1 MSDPVTTMPA
11 ADAAPKPASRWEDF
25 IDIFYAPSDVYAR
38 REHSGF
44 GIPMLVVTVVGGIIF
59 LATANAM
66 QPIMDAEF
74 AKGAAAAIK
83 QGAKPEQLES
93 MRSVGEKIAKVM
105 AFIAPPIMMFLVGL
119 LLWIAGK
126 FVGARQ
132 TLNAAIMVVAYAF
145 VPRFIVGGLLG
156 GAQAMMMDP
165 SSLTSR
171 YAITE
176 SLARFMDPATA
187 SPYALALAGRV
198 DLFTIWATVLLAIGL
213 AVTGKIPR
221 SKAAIAAFVVWIVGS
236 LPDLMNAMRQASS

>member
-1 MSDPVTTMPA
+1 MSEPIATTPA
-11 ADAAPKPASRWEDF
+11 EGATPKPASRWEDF
-25 IDIFYAPSDVYAR
+25 IDIFYAPSAVYAR
-38 REHSGF
+38 RENSGF

-74 AKGAAAAIK
+74 ARGTAAAIR

-93 MRSVGEKIAKVM
+93 MRSMGEKIGKVA

-119 LLWIAGK
+119 MLWVAGK

-156 GAQAMMMDP
+156 GVQAMMMDP

-176 SLARFMDPATA
+176 SAARFLDPATA

-198 DLFTIWATVLLAIGL
+198 DLFTLWATVLLAIGL

-221 SKAAIAAFVVWIVGS
+221 SKAAIAAIIVWLVGS
-236 LPDLMNAMRQASS
+236 LPDLLGAMRQAAG